1 MNSEKAGRTKVLA
14 SRIVIFIPIV
24 ASLVAIL
31 KDGPSVLE
39 TYFDKTLQ
47 RNRTTAKVKLRKKQ
61 ELKLINL

>member
-39 TYFDKTLQ
+39 TYFDKTLPKKPH
-47 RNRTTAKVKLRKKQ
+47 NSKVKLRKKQ